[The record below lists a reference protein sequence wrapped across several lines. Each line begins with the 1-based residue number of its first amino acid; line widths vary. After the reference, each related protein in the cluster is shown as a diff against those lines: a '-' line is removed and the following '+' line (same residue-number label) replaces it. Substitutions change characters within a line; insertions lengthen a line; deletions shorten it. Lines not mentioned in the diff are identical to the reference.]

1 MLVLLHWKLDP
12 VTFTGRLS
20 HPIWKPVLYGY
31 STAAEHFSNIRI
43 QPAEQPGHYQEKSFF
58 LIWVLEGPAG
68 EGPGPN
74 TTTWLYPFLH
84 AHCSFSDDNLR
95 KERKS
100 RLFRLSGT
108 HKKMSEKGVLGCQK
122 NALGWSQCQKNAL
135 LAKALMLLNSAFFLL
150 DTLNLRRPCQ
160 NEEKNIKLLVFLEKM
175 TIPSVL
181 LFFSPDRQMDSF
193 LDTFGGSWKMDRVG
207 NEWKAQTFF
216 FSYIILQTFHP
227 L

>member
-58 LIWVLEGPAG
+58 LIWVLEGPG
-68 EGPGPN
+68 EGPGPILLHDY
-74 TTTWLYPFLH
+74 THFCTHTAHFLMI
-84 AHCSFSDDNLR
+84 SK

-181 LFFSPDRQMDSF
+181 LFFF
-193 LDTFGGSWKMDRVG
+193 SWPANG
-207 NEWKAQTFF
+207 
-216 FSYIILQTFHP
+216 
-227 L
+227 